1 MPDVRRNSWVVLR
14 KIVWAIVLLIF
25 SSAGFAANS
34 DPLAKIP
41 AEQRQ
46 ALKNRLDDCVK
57 LQPSQDWTK
66 LYDLVSDTGRGGVN
80 HEKVVFAM
88 NEEHRSD
95 FLQERELI
103 CDFYYAHRI
112 QFVKLM

>member
-66 LYDLVSDTGRGGVN
+66 LYDLVSDTGRGGHRREELGARN
-80 HEKVVFAM
+80 KAGARGEFARRADLLL
-88 NEEHRSD
+88 EFSRAP
-95 FLQERELI
+95 R
-103 CDFYYAHRI
+103 
-112 QFVKLM
+112 